1 MRLYSYD
8 HCPFSTRVRYVAGL
22 LNLELNPQTLAF
34 DDEQTTVDIIG
45 KKQVPVLVSCEHEAI
60 AESNDIITYLLDLS
74 GLNETGEP
82 SEDVKEWQSNAFLT
96 LQQIGYPRWT
106 SLPLGE
112 FATESAKEA
121 WRAKKET
128 GEFNFKEL
136 ISESSIIAGKAKIL
150 IGQAHEILNKW
161 PSRSRSYVDR
171 AIIFSI
177 LRGFSSLEAI
187 EWMPEMR
194 KWLEEQS
201 KESGVYLLNSNLSF
215 TLN

>member
-8 HCPFSTRVRYVAGL
+8 HCPFSTRVRYVAGS
-22 LNLELNPQTLAF
+22 LNLEINPQILAF
-34 DDEQTTVDIIG
+34 DDDKTTVDIIG
-45 KKQVPVLVSCEHEAI
+45 KKQVPILLSCECEAI
-60 AESNDIITYLLDLS
+60 AESNDIITYLLGLS
-74 GLNETGEP
+74 GSNENGEP

-128 GEFNFKEL
+128 AELNFKEL
-136 ISESSIIAGKAKIL
+136 MTESSSIAAAQVL
-150 IGQAHEILNKW
+150 IGQAHEVLNKW
-161 PSRSRSYVDR
+161 PNRPRSYVDR

-187 EWMPEMR
+187 DWMPEMR